1 MHMNKKKRNI
11 KLSLDKLPILLVAI
25 IFSLLVFEDKAI
37 AQAADVPKPMPNGDF
52 NSIFL
57 QGNRGFYAVP
67 KWLVI
72 QSIESEVNGGT
83 VNCRYTPNGEI
94 RSRIQRG
101 AILTAV
107 FNKTA
112 KGRVPNPHTSADDA
126 IVLDSNGSPWLRVIG
141 TREELAYPVKPN
153 IFYDLGQCYVRAN
166 LKYIAPINPDAMT
179 NFYDQKIPRAYCIS
193 SPFYCLPFI
202 SRSLSLR

>member
-1 MHMNKKKRNI
+1 M
-11 KLSLDKLPILLVAI
+11 KLNLDKPSILLIAI
-25 IFSLLVFEDKAI
+25 ITSLFIFEGKAI
-37 AQAADVPKPMPNGDF
+37 AQEADVPKPNGNGDF

-57 QGNRGFYAVP
+57 QGNRGFYAVQ
-67 KWLVI
+67 KWLII
-72 QSIESEVNGGT
+72 QSVESEANGGT

-112 KGRVPNPHTSADDA
+112 MGRVPNPHTSADDA
-126 IVLDSNGSPWLRVIG
+126 IVLDSSGSPWLRVIG
-141 TREELAYPVKPN
+141 TREELAYPVKPL
-153 IFYDLGQCYVRAN
+153 IFYDLGECYVRAN
-166 LKYIAPINPDAMT
+166 LKYIAPINPDAI
-179 NFYDQKIPRAYCIS
+179 NSYYQKTSGSYCVS
-193 SPFYCLPFI
+193 KSLYCLSII